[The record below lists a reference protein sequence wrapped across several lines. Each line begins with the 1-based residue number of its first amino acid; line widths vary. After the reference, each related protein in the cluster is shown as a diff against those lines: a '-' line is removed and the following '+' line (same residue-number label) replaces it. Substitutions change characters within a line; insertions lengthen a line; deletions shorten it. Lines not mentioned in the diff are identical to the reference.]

1 MNKKTIFALATGL
14 VVGLGSTAMAG
25 EGSPDL
31 ALPNYGSHA
40 SDPGGSNYPS
50 TGSYI
55 QGPNERWQGQYSVN
69 PTLRERDTNTGRVIR
84 QRTNEDESAS
94 SD

>member
-31 ALPNYGSHA
+31 APPSYGSHA
-40 SDPGGSNYPS
+40 SDPDGSNYPS
-50 TGSYI
+50 IGAYI
-55 QGPNERWQGQYSVN
+55 QGPNTLGQGRYSTN
-69 PTLRERDTNTGRVIR
+69 PRLRERDTNTGRVTR
-84 QRTNEDESAS
+84 QRSYEDDADTE
-94 SD
+94 